1 MSHPNLNEKPLLFQE
16 NISAGFPSVASNYI
30 ESNLDLN
37 ELIVKHPA
45 STFFVK
51 VSGDSMKDAG
61 ILSGDILSVDRSLEA
76 VSGKIIVAV
85 INGEFTVKR
94 FVKKEKD
101 LFLVPANNAYPTIRI
116 SPDSDFQVWGIVT
129 YVVRK
134 VC

>member
-1 MSHPNLNEKPLLFQE
+1 MSYPNLNDKPLLFQE

-76 VSGKIIVAV
+76 ISGKIIVAV

-101 LFLVPANNAYPTIRI
+101 LFLVPANNAYSTIRI

-134 VC
+134 VS